1 VSVSDVSGASGENA
15 FMPRLTRRDLLHIAL
30 CAATVMAAPVAAAG
44 EDGEHD
50 SARRAVERGEALPLA
65 EILARVRG
73 DLGGEV
79 TRVSFKREH
88 GAWVYEFKVVE
99 PGGRLVEV
107 YVDAADGR
115 ILEREV
121 D

>member
-1 VSVSDVSGASGENA
+1 
-15 FMPRLTRRDLLHIAL
+15 MLRLNRRDLLHTAL
-30 CAATVMAAPVAAAG
+30 WVAAALAAPVALAG

-65 EILARVRG
+65 AILARVG
-73 DLGGEV
+73 GGLGGEI

-99 PGGRLVEV
+99 PSGRLVEV

>member
-1 VSVSDVSGASGENA
+1 MLRPN
-15 FMPRLTRRDLLHIAL
+15 RRDLLHLAL
-30 CAATVMAAPVAAAG
+30 CAAAALTATVTLAG

-50 SARRAVERGEALPLA
+50 RARRAVERGEALPLA
-65 EILARVRG
+65 AILDRVG
-73 DLGGEV
+73 GELGGQI

>member
-1 VSVSDVSGASGENA
+1 
-15 FMPRLTRRDLLHIAL
+15 MLRPTRRDLLHTAL
-30 CAATVMAAPVAAAG
+30 WVAAALAPPVALAG

-65 EILARVRG
+65 EILARVGG
-73 DLGGEV
+73 DLGGEI

-99 PGGRLVEV
+99 PSGRLVEV